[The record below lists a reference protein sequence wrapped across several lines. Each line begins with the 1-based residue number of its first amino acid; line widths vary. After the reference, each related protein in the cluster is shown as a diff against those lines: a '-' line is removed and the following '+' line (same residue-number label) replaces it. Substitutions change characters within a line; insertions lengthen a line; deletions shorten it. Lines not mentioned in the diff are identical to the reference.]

1 MPSRRFLPFVVLALA
16 CHAAPVLAAYTV
28 HVDAPDSDL
37 AKLLTEHLDLA
48 SEHDNA
54 DLDDEQLA
62 TLVDEVPEQAR
73 ALLETEGYFE
83 AKVKVDKVDGGY
95 LIHVDPG
102 PPVIIADVTLRVD
115 GAIHQESDFQ
125 TRYAKL
131 IEVWALPIGAR
142 FRQDDWA
149 SSKKLALR
157 TLTVDRYPLAKV
169 AESRAEIDPATHRAT
184 LSARFDSG
192 QRITFGPLTINGD
205 KRYPQSVASGM
216 ADFSQGSPYQLSK
229 VLDYQNALEQDSHYK
244 SAIVITDFSKL
255 QDGQVPVAVDVTEQP
270 RQKLELGL
278 TYDSVEGP
286 GVRVGY
292 EHYNLFKRGW
302 TGSVLADVKRDQK
315 TYSAGLGFPRGSD
328 GYSHSINVKYDESEI
343 QGLRTESI
351 SGGAWRIRQRGNIES
366 RIGLEYLSERADIVD
381 DGSLGR
387 SAALFASYGWTQ
399 RAVDDELRPRSGY
412 LFDSKISSTLGGIGS
427 NTEFVRGYLHAV
439 GYYTPW
445 PSKYGTLVA
454 RAEAG
459 QVWAK
464 DTASVPEALLF
475 RTGGPNSV
483 RGYEYQS
490 LGVAGPAGSVLGGR
504 VLAVGSVEYQIP
516 VVPSWAMALFSD
528 IGDAANNWNS
538 YQAAKSY
545 GVGARWFSPVAP
557 LSFDVARAER
567 DKRWRWSLS
576 LGLAF

>member
-1 MPSRRFLPFVVLALA
+1 MLPRRFLPFAVMVLA
-16 CHAAPVLAAYTV
+16 CYGAPALAAYTV
-28 HVDAPDSDL
+28 RVDAPDSDL
-37 AKLLTEHLDLA
+37 ATLLTEHLDLA
-48 SEHDNA
+48 NERDNP
-54 DLDDEQLA
+54 DLDAEQLA
-62 TLVDEVPEQAR
+62 ALVDEAPAQAR
-73 ALLETEGYFE
+73 SMLETEGYFD

-95 LIHVDPG
+95 LVHVDPG
-102 PPVIIADVTLRVD
+102 QPVIVADVTLRVD
-115 GAIHQESDFQ
+115 GVIHQEPDFQ
-125 TRYAKL
+125 TRYARL

-149 SSKKLALR
+149 NSKKLALR
-157 TLTVDRYPLAKV
+157 SLTGDRFPLAKV

-184 LSARFDSG
+184 LTARFDSG
-192 QRITFGPLTINGD
+192 QRVTFGPLTVKGD
-205 KRYPQSVASGM
+205 KRYPQSVATGM
-216 ADFSQGSPYQLSK
+216 ADFNQGSPYQLSK
-229 VLDYQNALEQDSHYK
+229 VLDYQGALEQDSHYK
-244 SAIVITDFSKL
+244 SAIVTTDFSKL
-255 QDGQVPVAVDVTEQP
+255 KDGQVPVDVEVVEQP

-292 EHYNLFKRGW
+292 EHYNIFNRGW

-315 TYSAGLGFPRGSD
+315 TYSAGIGFPRSAD
-328 GYSHSINVKYDESEI
+328 GYSHSVNIKYDESEI
-343 QGLRTESI
+343 QGLRTDSI
-351 SGGAWRIRQRGNIES
+351 SGGVWRIRQRGNIES
-366 RIGLEYLSERADIVD
+366 RIGLEYLSERATIVG

-387 SAALFASYGWTQ
+387 NDALFASFGWTQ
-399 RAVDDELRPRSGY
+399 RAVDNELHPRSGY
-412 LFDSKISSTLGGIGS
+412 LVDSKISSTLGGIGS
-427 NTEFVRGYLHAV
+427 NTQFVRGYAHAV

-445 PSKYGTLVA
+445 PSKYGTLIGRV
-454 RAEAG
+454 ETG

-464 DTASVPEALLF
+464 DTDGVPTSLLF

-490 LGVAGPAGSVLGGR
+490 LGVAGPNSSVLGGR

-516 VVPSWAMALFSD
+516 VTKSWAVALFSD
-528 IGDAANNWNS
+528 IGDAAFDWHS

-557 LSFDVARAER
+557 LSFDIAQAER